1 MEEITDVDYMNGKRV
16 CKDFEI
22 TNLGEYHDLDLKSD
36 SLLLADVFENCREMC
51 LKIYQ
56 LDPAN
61 FFFSPRINM
70 TSSFKKDQSKIRL
83 FNRY

>member
-1 MEEITDVDYMNGKRV
+1 MNGKRV

-22 TNLGEYHDLDLKSD
+22 KNLGEYHDLDLKSD
-36 SLLLADVFENCREMC
+36 ALLLADVFEICREMLSIRSC
-51 LKIYQ
+51 KKI
-56 LDPAN
+56 
-61 FFFSPRINM
+61 FSPRITM